1 MSLIDAI
8 VVGGGPAGL
17 YAGLKLAQAGF
28 SVALF
33 EEHQTAGDPVHCTG
47 VLAREA
53 FKEFGLS
60 TGSVLNELSTV
71 KFYAPSGNKVE
82 YSTPAV
88 EAVVIDRMRFDQSLA
103 RNAAGAGVHTF
114 SGQRVTSV
122 DVDSDGVDRKSV
134 V

>member
-1 MSLIDAI
+1 MNDVI

-33 EEHQTAGDPVHCTG
+33 EEHQSVGDPVHCTG

-53 FKEFGLS
+53 FEEFGLA

-71 KFYAPSGNKVE
+71 RFYAPSGEEVE
-82 YSTPAV
+82 YSTPSV
-88 EAVVIDRMRFDQSLA
+88 EAVAIDRMRFDQSLA
-103 RNAAGAGVHTF
+103 RSAV
-114 SGQRVTSV
+114 
-122 DVDSDGVDRKSV
+122 
-134 V
+134 